1 MTREEFAQIIAV
13 LKGIYADPKFIA
25 DTISMEVWYKIFK
38 DYDYESISTAAGN
51 YIVNDTFGKAPVP
64 GQIIACIETD
74 VSKLSE
80 QEAWSLVT
88 KAISNS
94 NYHSVEEFAKLP
106 KEIQIAVGSAA
117 NLKELGQMDMSTVQS
132 VEKSHFERNYR
143 TAVERIRHE
152 KQTPDGVRQMIEEHK
167 AAMIEDGQDGKN

>member
-1 MTREEFAQIIAV
+1 MTKDEIKTI
-13 LKGIYADPKFIA
+13 LKVIETTYPNWHPNDAAK
-25 DTISMEVWYKIFK
+25 TVEVWEVLFRSYPAKVIQ
-38 DYDYESISTAAGN
+38 DALVR
-51 YIVNDTFGKAPVP
+51 YIMSDTKGFAPAP
-64 GQIIACIETD
+64 GQIIACIDTGIQE
-74 VSKLSE
+74 LSE

-152 KQTPDGVRQMIEEHK
+152 KQTPDGVRQMIEERK
-167 AAMIEDGQDGKN
+167 TAMIEDGQDGKN